1 MVLFAQFDQILF
13 VMRLPMSF
21 LFAIELLSDFLRV
34 TALVDEPRQLLQILF
49 SVLRIFVW
57 VIGLQTDRQELEG
70 ALF

>member
-1 MVLFAQFDQILF
+1 
-13 VMRLPMSF
+13 MSF

-34 TALVDEPRQLLQILF
+34 TALVDEPRQFLQILF

-57 VIGLQTDRQELEG
+57 VIGLQTDRQELQG

>member
-34 TALVDEPRQLLQILF
+34 TALVNEPRQLLQILF

-57 VIGLQTDRQELEG
+57 VIGLQTDRQELQG

>member
-21 LFAIELLSDFLRV
+21 FFAIELLSDFLRV
-34 TALVDEPRQLLQILF
+34 TALVNEPRQLLQILF